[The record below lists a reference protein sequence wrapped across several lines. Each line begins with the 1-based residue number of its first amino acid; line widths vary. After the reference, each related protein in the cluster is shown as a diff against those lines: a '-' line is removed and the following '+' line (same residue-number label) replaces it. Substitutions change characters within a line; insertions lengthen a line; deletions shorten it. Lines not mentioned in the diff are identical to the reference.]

1 MDITKI
7 LTVILIMLASA
18 LCIALINFR
27 YQIGKSVRSIISIV
41 KELSTE
47 INPLLIS
54 IHKIFKKL
62 NYMSTGIESKL
73 QISRSI
79 ISNIR
84 ERADIILDTETKI
97 RKGMEDSDMFLIK
110 NFNAV
115 GKGIESFRRTYK
127 NKKLV
132 SSTEETLE
140 KSG

>member
-1 MDITKI
+1 MNITEI
-7 LTVILIMLASA
+7 LTVILIISASA

-84 ERADIILDTETKI
+84 ERADIILD
-97 RKGMEDSDMFLIK
+97 
-110 NFNAV
+110 NAV

>member
-7 LTVILIMLASA
+7 LTVILIMLTSA

-47 INPLLIS
+47 INPLLLS
-54 IHKIFKKL
+54 IHEFFKKL
-62 NYMSTGIESKL
+62 NHMSTGIESKL

-84 ERADIILDTETKI
+84 ERADTILDTEIKI
-97 RKGMEDSDMFLIK
+97 RNGIEYAVVMPIIK
-110 NFNAV
+110 NISAV
-115 GKGIESFRRTYK
+115 GKGFSSFWRNYQSK
-127 NKKLV
+127 
-132 SSTEETLE
+132 
-140 KSG
+140 